1 MQLEAKMIP
10 LSFTDIQII
19 IAAAVFV
26 LGFLLVLIGALVL
39 ISRGYSREIRALTAH
54 TARLGQKGLAQEVTG
69 LVNGATELVAS
80 INQLVRTASGIGI
93 FLISLGI
100 AMMSS
105 GYWIIQQIDWV
116 I

>member
-1 MQLEAKMIP
+1 MIP
-10 LSFTDIQII
+10 LNFTDVQMV

-39 ISRGYSREIRALTAH
+39 TSRGYSREISALTAH

-93 FLISLGI
+93 FLITLGI
-100 AMMSS
+100 ALMSA
-105 GYWIIQQIDWV
+105 GYWIVQQIEWAV
-116 I
+116 

>member
-1 MQLEAKMIP
+1 MIP
-10 LSFTDIQII
+10 LNFNDVQIL

-26 LGFLLVLIGALVL
+26 LGLILVLIGALVL

-93 FLISLGI
+93 FLITLGI
-100 AMMSS
+100 ALMSA
-105 GYWIIQQIDWV
+105 GYWIIQQINWA